1 MVIRKTNTKNHMETF
16 NLILTGVG
24 GQGIITLVSILDE
37 ACLVQGY
44 DIKSSE
50 LHGLSQ
56 RGGSVITHV
65 RFGKKVYSPMV
76 SKGRADLIIST
87 ELLETLRDS
96 HFADS
101 KTIFLVNKNTVGFA
115 GYLPESEILGA
126 LSKIAKNNFHIV
138 NASDICKKELGKDVL
153 AGVYLLGYATYKK
166 LIPLKPEFILRAIE
180 SVIPEK
186 YREINIKAF
195 NLANDK

>member
-1 MVIRKTNTKNHMETF
+1 METF

-56 RGGSVITHV
+56 RGGSVITHI

-76 SKGRADLIIST
+76 SNSQADLIIST
-87 ELLETLRDS
+87 ELLEILRDAR
-96 HFADS
+96 FTNS
-101 KTIFLVNKNTVGFA
+101 KTIFLVNKHSVGFA
-115 GYLPESEILGA
+115 GYLPEAEIIRA
-126 LSKIAKNNFHIV
+126 LNKVATNNLHIV
-138 NASDICKKELGKDVL
+138 SASEICKKELDKDVL
-153 AGVYLLGYATYKK
+153 AGVYLLGYAVYKN
-166 LIPLKPEFILRAIE
+166 LIPLKSE
-180 SVIPEK
+180 SVLKALEIVIPEK

-195 NLANDK
+195 NLAQNI